1 MSDLCY
7 YSSTAAHLHKGLH
20 TAALSMWDVWR
31 LTRHLSHS
39 LSLSHR
45 LNCWARFGQAVPVYS
60 PDCWVLGLLIERLH
74 SVTPFSDLP
83 SPKGHLCLSL
93 PLGFF
98 TLPVT
103 IIKQVKE
110 CTNKGQAYTGSN
122 TWQRE
127 RQTWIR
133 MGVCLAYRV
142 LYLWIYESDQGIVCV
157 SELLRGLNPHWV
169 KLQAFTDHL
178 GECTV

>member
-1 MSDLCY
+1 MFFYMKCQICVTIPPLQLTYTKAYIQLPWACGMCGGWRDICPTRSPFHTA
-7 YSSTAAHLHKGLH
+7 STAERGLAKLCPCIPQ
-20 TAALSMWDVWR
+20 TAE
-31 LTRHLSHS
+31 S
-39 LSLSHR
+39 LV
-45 LNCWARFGQAVPVYS
+45 C
-60 PDCWVLGLLIERLH
+60 LLKDYIRWPP
-74 SVTPFSDLP
+74 SVT
-83 SPKGHLCLSL
+83 SPPPRVTCVCLSL
-93 PLGFF
+93 WVFF

-127 RQTWIR
+127 KQTWIR

-157 SELLRGLNPHWV
+157 S
-169 KLQAFTDHL
+169 
-178 GECTV
+178 